1 MLGRDLTKMK
11 FDKSPNYHKV
21 KNLLYM
27 QYGDLKWRDEME
39 TLDELIFTVL
49 TQNTSDINA
58 EKAFKNLKSRYINWD
73 EIAKSTDEKLER
85 IIRIGGLGKQK
96 SIRIKKILKEIYLR
110 TGGYNLSILKDMT
123 FNEVKEWLIT
133 LPGVGPKTAAVV
145 MSFALKLPAF
155 PVDTHIHRIS
165 KRLGYIN
172 KNTSAEKAH
181 EIMENIILPE
191 DRFDFHILLITHGR
205 KICKANNP
213 KCSICPLTSY
223 CPSVVL

>member
-85 IIRIGGLGKQK
+85 IIQMTAPHFEILKNE
-96 SIRIKKILKEIYLR
+96 IKIL
-110 TGGYNLSILKDMT
+110 TD
-123 FNEVKEWLIT
+123 
-133 LPGVGPKTAAVV
+133 
-145 MSFALKLPAF
+145 
-155 PVDTHIHRIS
+155 
-165 KRLGYIN
+165 
-172 KNTSAEKAH
+172 
-181 EIMENIILPE
+181 II
-191 DRFDFHILLITHGR
+191 DKGF
-205 KICKANNP
+205 
-213 KCSICPLTSY
+213 Y
-223 CPSVVL
+223 

>member
-11 FDKSPNYHKV
+11 LDKSPNYQKI
-21 KNLLYM
+21 KKLLDK
-27 QYGDLKWRDEME
+27 QYGDIEWRDEME

-58 EKAFKNLKSRYINWD
+58 EKAFKNLKSRYINWN
-73 EIAKSTDEKLER
+73 EIVESTDEKLET

-110 TGGYNLSILKDMT
+110 TGGYDLSILKDMP

-172 KNTSAEKAH
+172 QNTSAEKAH

>member
-1 MLGRDLTKMK
+1 MSERDLTKMK
-11 FDKSPNYHKV
+11 LDKYPNYHKI
-21 KNLLYM
+21 KNLLNK
-27 QYGDLKWRDEME
+27 QYGDIEWRDEME

-73 EIAKSTDEKLER
+73 EIVESTDEQLER

-110 TGGYNLSILKDMT
+110 TGGYDLSILKDMP

-172 KNTSAEKAH
+172 QNTSAEKAH

>member
-11 FDKSPNYHKV
+11 LDKSPNYQKI
-21 KNLLYM
+21 KKLLDK
-27 QYGDLKWRDEME
+27 QYGDIEWRDEME

-58 EKAFKNLKSRYINWD
+58 EKAFKNLKSRYINWN
-73 EIAKSTDEKLER
+73 EIVESTDEQLER

-110 TGGYNLSILKDMT
+110 TGGYDLSILKDMP

-165 KRLGYIN
+165 KRLGYIDQ
-172 KNTSAEKAH
+172 NTSAEKAH
-181 EIMENIILPE
+181 EIMENIILPK
-191 DRFDFHILLITHGR
+191 DRFNFHILLITHGR

-213 KCSICPLTSY
+213 KCYICPLTSY

>member
-172 KNTSAEKAH
+172 QNTSAEKAH

>member
-181 EIMENIILPE
+181 EIMEKIILPE

-223 CPSVVL
+223 CPSVAI

>member
-1 MLGRDLTKMK
+1 M
-11 FDKSPNYHKV
+11 P
-21 KNLLYM
+21 
-27 QYGDLKWRDEME
+27 
-39 TLDELIFTVL
+39 
-49 TQNTSDINA
+49 
-58 EKAFKNLKSRYINWD
+58 
-73 EIAKSTDEKLER
+73 
-85 IIRIGGLGKQK
+85 
-96 SIRIKKILKEIYLR
+96 
-110 TGGYNLSILKDMT
+110 

-172 KNTSAEKAH
+172 QNTSAEKAH

>member
-1 MLGRDLTKMK
+1 MSGRDLTKMK
-11 FDKSPNYHKV
+11 LDRSPNYQKI
-21 KNLLYM
+21 KKILDK
-27 QYGDLKWRDEME
+27 QYGDIEWRDEME

-58 EKAFKNLKSRYINWD
+58 EKAFKNLKSRYINWN
-73 EIAKSTDEKLER
+73 EIVESTDEKLET

-110 TGGYNLSILKDMT
+110 TGGYDLSILKDMP

-165 KRLGYIN
+165 KRLGYIDQ
-172 KNTSAEKAH
+172 NTSAEKAH
-181 EIMENIILPE
+181 EIMENIILPK
-191 DRFDFHILLITHGR
+191 DRFNFHILLITHGR

-213 KCSICPLTSY
+213 KCYICPLTSY

>member
-1 MLGRDLTKMK
+1 MSERDLTKMK
-11 FDKSPNYHKV
+11 LDKYPNYHKI
-21 KNLLYM
+21 KKLLNK
-27 QYGDLKWRDEME
+27 QYGDIEWRDEME

-58 EKAFKNLKSRYINWD
+58 EKAFKNLKSRYINWN
-73 EIAKSTDEKLER
+73 EIVESTDEKLET

-110 TGGYNLSILKDMT
+110 TGGYDLSILKDMP

-165 KRLGYIN
+165 KRLGYIDQ
-172 KNTSAEKAH
+172 NTSAEKAH
-181 EIMENIILPE
+181 EIMENIILPK
-191 DRFDFHILLITHGR
+191 DRFNFHILLITHGR

-213 KCSICPLTSY
+213 KCYICPLTSY

>member
-11 FDKSPNYHKV
+11 LDKSPNYQKI
-21 KNLLYM
+21 KKLLDK
-27 QYGDLKWRDEME
+27 QYGDIEWRDEME

-73 EIAKSTDEKLER
+73 EIVESTDEQLER

-110 TGGYNLSILKDMT
+110 TGGYDLSILKDMP

-165 KRLGYIN
+165 KRLGYIDQ
-172 KNTSAEKAH
+172 NTSAEKAH
-181 EIMENIILPE
+181 EIMENIILPK
-191 DRFDFHILLITHGR
+191 DRFNFHILLITHGR

-213 KCSICPLTSY
+213 KCYICPLTSY

>member
-1 MLGRDLTKMK
+1 MSGRDRTKMK
-11 FDKSPNYHKV
+11 LDKFPNYHKI
-21 KNLLYM
+21 KNLLKK
-27 QYGDLKWRDEME
+27 QYGNIEWREEME

-49 TQNTSDINA
+49 TQNTSDLNA
-58 EKAFKNLKSRYINWD
+58 EKAFKNLKSTYNNWD
-73 EIAKSTDEKLER
+73 EIVESTNEKLET

-110 TGGYNLSILKDMT
+110 TGGYDLTILKNMS
-123 FNEVKEWLIT
+123 FNEVKEWLIS
-133 LPGVGPKTAAVV
+133 LPGVGPKTTAVV

-165 KRLGYIN
+165 KRLGYIDQ
-172 KNTSAEKAH
+172 NTSAEKAH
-181 EIMENIILPE
+181 EIMENIIHPK

-213 KCSICPLTSY
+213 KCYICPLTSY
-223 CPSVVL
+223 CPSVTL

>member
-11 FDKSPNYHKV
+11 LDKSPNYQKI
-21 KNLLYM
+21 KKLLDK
-27 QYGDLKWRDEME
+27 QYGDIEWRDEME

-58 EKAFKNLKSRYINWD
+58 EKAFKNLKSRYINWN
-73 EIAKSTDEKLER
+73 EIVESTDEKLET

-110 TGGYNLSILKDMT
+110 TGGYDLSILKDMP

-165 KRLGYIN
+165 KRLGYIDQ
-172 KNTSAEKAH
+172 NTSAEKAH
-181 EIMENIILPE
+181 EIMENIILPK
-191 DRFDFHILLITHGR
+191 DRFNFHILLITHGR
-205 KICKANNP
+205 KICKPNNP
-213 KCSICPLTSY
+213 KCYICPLTSY

>member
-11 FDKSPNYHKV
+11 LDKSPNYQKI
-21 KNLLYM
+21 KKLLDK
-27 QYGDLKWRDEME
+27 QYGDIEWRDEME

-58 EKAFKNLKSRYINWD
+58 EKAFKNLKSRYINWN
-73 EIAKSTDEKLER
+73 EIVESTDEKLET

-110 TGGYNLSILKDMT
+110 TGGYDLSILKDMP

-165 KRLGYIN
+165 KRLGYIDQ
-172 KNTSAEKAH
+172 NTSAEKAH
-181 EIMENIILPE
+181 EIMENIILPK
-191 DRFDFHILLITHGR
+191 DRFNFHILLITHGR

-213 KCSICPLTSY
+213 KCYICPLTSY

>member
-1 MLGRDLTKMK
+1 MSGRDLTKMK
-11 FDKSPNYHKV
+11 LDKGPNYHKI
-21 KNLLYM
+21 KNLLNK
-27 QYGDLKWRDEME
+27 QYGDIEWRDEME

-73 EIAKSTDEKLER
+73 EIVESTNEKLET

-96 SIRIKKILKEIYLR
+96 SIRIKKILKEIYHR
-110 TGGYNLSILKDMT
+110 TGGYDLSILKDMP

-165 KRLGYIN
+165 KRLGYIDQ
-172 KNTSAEKAH
+172 NTSAEKAH
-181 EIMENIILPE
+181 EIMENIILPK
-191 DRFDFHILLITHGR
+191 DRFNFHILLITHGR

-213 KCSICPLTSY
+213 KCYICPLTSY